1 MLLVPAKWFRSK
13 FAACRESPILA
24 LWKSYGSKEV
34 LDRQDSYISR
44 FIYRPVSV
52 YLTVPFVWMG
62 CSANQVTVFRGVL
75 ALFSAVFLGT
85 RSRDLVTT
93 GALLYA
99 FCVML
104 DYVDGNLARLNGNA
118 NDFGAFAEELAD
130 QVGPSLL
137 PLAIGVGL
145 YSRPDRLLR
154 FEGGVH
160 PVWPLLVGAVASLAY
175 CLSTMAALYL
185 RTMPVRVT
193 DKYGA
198 RMPAA
203 VPPPISLLARRT
215 LRDLLRIGLREGVY
229 FAVVF
234 GIILAAALN
243 LMSVYLLARALRNV
257 TVLVLRLQRLA
268 RCLLEA
274 SSGACF

>member
-1 MLLVPAKWFRSK
+1 VSAKWFRRR
-13 FAACRESPILA
+13 FPACRESPIVA
-24 LWKSYGSKEV
+24 LRKSYGTKEV

-85 RSRDLVTT
+85 SSRSLVVT

-99 FCVML
+99 FCVLL

-118 NDFGAFAEELAD
+118 NDFGAFLEELAD

-160 PVWPLLVGAVASLAY
+160 PAGPLLVGAVASIAY
-175 CLSTMAALYL
+175 CLSTMAALYM
-185 RTMPVRVT
+185 RTMQVQVTGEYAAKMPKAVLPPVSLP
-193 DKYGA
+193 A
-198 RMPAA
+198 RLT
-203 VPPPISLLARRT
+203 LL
-215 LRDLLRIGLREGVY
+215 DLLRIGLKEGVY
-229 FAVVF
+229 FAIVF
-234 GIILAAALN
+234 GMILAAGLN

-257 TVLVLRLQRLA
+257 TVFVLRLQRLA

-274 SSGACF
+274 SSGACL